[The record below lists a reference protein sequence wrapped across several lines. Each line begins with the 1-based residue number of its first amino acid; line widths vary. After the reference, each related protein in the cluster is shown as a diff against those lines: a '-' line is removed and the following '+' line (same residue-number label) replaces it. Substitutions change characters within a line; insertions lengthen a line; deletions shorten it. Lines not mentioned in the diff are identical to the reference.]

1 MNRFLKLWKTYGMW
15 ALLIGLVI
23 GFSIAD
29 PGKFLNETTLLN
41 ILRQASVIGT
51 CAIGVTYILITGQTD
66 ISVGPRV
73 AFICVICA
81 NLLLAGVSIP
91 VVVIIGI
98 LIGAIT
104 GMLNAL
110 LAELLHTYVFVVTIA
125 TMNIWTGAC
134 YVITGGKIISG
145 LPDDFKLIAQFNFF
159 GAIPSIIVI
168 FLAMVAV
175 GHFVLSR
182 TYFGRYVYAL
192 GGNREAAHLAGI
204 NTTKYNVLTHLV
216 GGAFIGVASMLLLSR
231 TMTATANL
239 GSSYAFDCIT
249 AACLGGV
256 VLGGGRG
263 TVLNATLGII
273 VISVMF
279 NGLTIIG
286 VSTYWQQVIKGILLI
301 ISIGIEVLQRYA
313 KVDISDKTALPEEVA
328 EVKEL
333 SQDSSVQNL

>member
-1 MNRFLKLWKTYGMW
+1 MNKFLKLWKKYGMW

-23 GFSIAD
+23 GFTLAD
-29 PGKFLNETTLLN
+29 SEKFFNETTLLN
-41 ILRQASVIGT
+41 ILRQAAVTGT
-51 CAIGVTYILITGQTD
+51 CAVGVTFILITGQTD

-81 NLLLAGVSIP
+81 NLLLSGVSIP

-98 LIGAIT
+98 LIGLLT
-104 GMLNAL
+104 GLLNAV
-110 LAELLHTYVFVVTIA
+110 LAEILHTYVFVVTIA

-134 YVITGGKIISG
+134 YVITGGKIIAG
-145 LPDDFKLIAQFNFF
+145 LPEEFKLISQFNFF
-159 GAIPSIIVI
+159 GAVPSIIVI
-168 FLAMVAV
+168 FLAMVV
-175 GHFVLSR
+175 IGHFILSR
-182 TYFGRYVYAL
+182 TYFCRYVYAL

-204 NTTKYNVLTHLV
+204 NTTKYNILTHAV
-216 GGAFIGVASMLLLSR
+216 GGIFIGVASMLLLSR

-286 VSTYWQQVIKGILLI
+286 VNTYWQQVIKGILLL

-313 KVDISDKTALPEEVA
+313 KVDLSEKTALPEEIA
-328 EVKEL
+328 EETEL
-333 SQDSSVQNL
+333 NQDSSVQNL